1 MHTRRAAST
10 DTCPA
15 NSPARAPLLPRSSCT
30 PTHAHTPPAVQP
42 PPPAAAQRRALVSVS
57 DKAGLD
63 KLAKGLAALG
73 FELVSTGGSAK
84 AIEAAGVA
92 VRKVE
97 DLTGFPEML
106 DGEAPR
112 VGARYGAAGGLRRL
126 G

>member
-1 MHTRRAAST
+1 MLQPTLIL
-10 DTCPA
+10 
-15 NSPARAPLLPRSSCT
+15 PLP
-30 PTHAHTPPAVQP
+30 PHPHTPSLPKLTAGAP
-42 PPPAAAQRRALVSVS
+42 KRALVSVS

-63 KLAKGLAALG
+63 ALAKGLAARG
-73 FELVSTGGSAK
+73 YELVSTGGSAK

-106 DGEAPR
+106 DGEPR
-112 VGARYGAAGGLRRL
+112 RKGGAESACMYVCVAREGGW